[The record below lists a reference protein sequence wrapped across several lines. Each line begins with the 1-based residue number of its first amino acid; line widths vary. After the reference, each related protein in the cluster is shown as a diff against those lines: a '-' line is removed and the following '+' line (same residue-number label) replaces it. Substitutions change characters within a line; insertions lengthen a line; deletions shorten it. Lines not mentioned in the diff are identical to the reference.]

1 MDIGSLD
8 SAGSGAGRSCHSSRL
23 QPSLFISSLSLLPQL
38 KKCPHSTPLWLLLSR
53 LEEKIGQLT
62 RARAILE
69 KSRLKN
75 PKNPDLW

>member
-1 MDIGSLD
+1 MDIGIPDSRPRSLPQL
-8 SAGSGAGRSCHSSRL
+8 S
-23 QPSLFISSLSLLPQL
+23 QPLPDTSQSLSSLLLQL

-53 LEEKIGQLT
+53 LEEKVGQLT

-75 PKNPDLW
+75 PKNPGLW

>member
-1 MDIGSLD
+1 M
-8 SAGSGAGRSCHSSRL
+8 
-23 QPSLFISSLSLLPQL
+23 

-75 PKNPDLW
+75 PKNPGLW